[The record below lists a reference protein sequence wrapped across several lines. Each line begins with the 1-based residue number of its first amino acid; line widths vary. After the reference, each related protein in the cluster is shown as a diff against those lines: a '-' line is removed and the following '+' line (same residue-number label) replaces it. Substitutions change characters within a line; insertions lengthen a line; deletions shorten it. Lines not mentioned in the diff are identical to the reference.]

1 MLDDGRYASVSEMST
16 MEKLD
21 RGYLGRIL
29 VLALLA
35 PDIVEALGSVL
46 ALVAE
51 MSEAAN
57 APSGRLPPRFVDRDE
72 GYPITEARAS
82 GDYALT
88 RPARQLVFLR

>member
-51 MSEAAN
+51 MS
-57 APSGRLPPRFVDRDE
+57 
-72 GYPITEARAS
+72 
-82 GDYALT
+82 
-88 RPARQLVFLR
+88 